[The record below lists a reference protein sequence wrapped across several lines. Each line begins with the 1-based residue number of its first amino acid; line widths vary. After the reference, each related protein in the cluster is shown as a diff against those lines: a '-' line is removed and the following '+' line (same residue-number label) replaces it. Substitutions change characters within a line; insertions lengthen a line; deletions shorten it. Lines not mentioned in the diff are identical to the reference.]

1 MFRFTFKNRQ
11 NNSFNP
17 IKQTNVQSKCNNV
30 KNVKNNKLSNF
41 VYSSKKVS
49 FIVKSRKDYWNDIK
63 VKFSLNKDIIDYY
76 ILQKIHECYIVED
89 SDSNLYEEFINQPIS
104 PVLAL
109 TLILLNKGIFGSQ
122 TFNEYLNNDK
132 HQVYAYTHWNGNSFS
147 NNSDKLYIENPFSED
162 TEEYKQILPGYNNI
176 NVMNFYKGYYLYSK
190 NNEYVFSDNKYLGSY
205 NLDLKR
211 FQRIYSNDTKI
222 TGSISNFNNIPG
234 NNLLNKYPELDSYLY
249 ADGLFKKLEE
259 SPYNSKSYNMST
271 LRGGYGF
278 GPINIACFLKSTDF
292 DKERLTDIII
302 GLLVAYD
309 SGMTMGDAIKGIN
322 EWKCENKHNDL
333 NFLNAE
339 SNIFILEYLEYI
351 GSIFLTI
358 LLGCQIKDNV
368 LFNSAFNSMLNT
380 TEKNMFNIGNLM
392 SSSIE
397 ILNIIVKQEQFK
409 FMKDIEIF
417 SFDIPCI
424 YKNNRETKGTFSM
437 FNYNKNYLDILVDS
451 SPIESLINI
460 KKIIDKEKGLTDYI
474 IPNEGYNIFD
484 FVTKGLNKCL
494 ITQIIKNIQ
503 EFTNNR
509 KIFVSQSNNFYY
521 EMDEGDITYISPFL
535 STDLLIA
542 PRKERTFTQKPV
554 KNVNQLYASTTG
566 LDMEVDDTKCRV
578 NFSVV
583 DNTWN
588 SLAQLTDVKYSLP
601 EQSMIIV
608 PRGESTY
615 IYLDDNQSDENFNLQ
630 LLVLRYDDY
639 NETEFKNIR
648 IEKGY
653 IFYVNKI
660 KYTVIEDMVLDDL
673 FELLITYAHD
683 ENAEEGSTNTRC
695 GYSVRLIRD
704 EDSNKKE
711 NPNIHI
717 GTERVFNNLY
727 YPDSTLLTTVD
738 IKNIKVVDEFGN
750 YRLLGIKGLEILYTE
765 KNIITEKTGDKGS
778 NKKVVTN
785 ISIVHFNNECYN
797 LPYLNS
803 RILTDRQNTLFKSS
817 YLRSINIQDRILQLF
832 QECKFNINIDSQITK
847 MQNTYKSND
856 EKYPIHNFLN
866 RFALCILKL
875 CFINILYTSYSLDSL
890 GDIESKTEFYNI
902 LSNYFTDF
910 IDISQNYNTNINKI
924 Y

>member
-11 NNSFNP
+11 NQSFNS
-17 IKQTNVQSKCNNV
+17 IKQTNVQSKYNNV
-30 KNVKNNKLSNF
+30 NNVKNNKLSNF

-76 ILQKIHECYIVED
+76 ILQKIHECYIIED

-109 TLILLNKGIFGSQ
+109 TLMLLNKGVFGSQ

-176 NVMNFYKGYYLYSK
+176 NVMNFHKGYYLYNK

-211 FQRIYSNDTKI
+211 FQRIYSNNTKI

-259 SPYNSKSYNMST
+259 SPYNSKSYNVST

-278 GPINIACFLKSTDF
+278 GPINIACFLKSMDF

-302 GLLVAYD
+302 GLLIAYD
-309 SGMTMGDAIKGIN
+309 SGMTMGDALKGIN

-333 NFLNAE
+333 TFLNTE

-368 LFNSAFNSMLNT
+368 SFNSSFDSMFNT
-380 TEKNMFNIGNLM
+380 TEKNIFNIGNLM

-397 ILNIIVKQEQFK
+397 ILNIIIKQEQFK
-409 FMKDIEIF
+409 LMKDIEIF
-417 SFDIPCI
+417 NFDIPCI
-424 YKNNRETKGTFSM
+424 YKNNRETKGTFNM
-437 FNYNKNYLDILVDS
+437 FNYSKNYLDILVDS
-451 SPIESLINI
+451 SPMESLVNI

-503 EFTNNR
+503 EFTDNR

-554 KNVNQLYASTTG
+554 KNVNQLYASTTD
-566 LDMEVDDTKCRV
+566 LDMEIDDTKCRV

-588 SLAQLTDVKYSLP
+588 SLAQISHVNYSLP
-601 EQSMIIV
+601 EQSLVIV
-608 PRGESTY
+608 PRSDSAY
-615 IYLDDNQSDENFNLQ
+615 IYLDGNQSHENSNLH
-630 LLVLRYDDY
+630 LLVLKYD
-639 NETEFKNIR
+639 NSTKKNIR

-673 FELLITYAHD
+673 FELLSTYAK
-683 ENAEEGSTNTRC
+683 NSSGGNTNC
-695 GYSVRLIRD
+695 GYVIGLKT
-704 EDSNKKE
+704 EKK
-711 NPNIHI
+711 NANIDI
-717 GTERVFNNLY
+717 VVDKKAFDNIY
-727 YPDSTLLTTVD
+727 YPDTTHLTSVT

-750 YRLLGIKGLEILYTE
+750 YKLLNISGLEILSTNKDLIL
-765 KNIITEKTGDKGS
+765 KNTGS
-778 NKKVVTN
+778 TVTNKEIVTN
-785 ISIVHFNNECYN
+785 ISILQYNNEYYG

-803 RILTDRQNTLFKSS
+803 RILTDRQNILFKSS
-817 YLRSINIQDRILQLF
+817 YLRAINIQDRILQLF
-832 QECKFNINIDSQITK
+832 QECSFNINIDSQIAK
-847 MQNTYKSND
+847 IWNAYKSND
-856 EKYPIHNFLN
+856 EKYPINNFLN
-866 RFALCILKL
+866 RFALCILKI

-910 IDISQNYNTNINKI
+910 IDISQNYNSNINKI